1 MAFTPLQPELGFCSQ
16 FEIWRSDNLSSDSPI
31 WQQLTAWNNEVRA
44 LVISP
49 ADQSHLWAVRDDG
62 KICRTYNAMDSSPD
76 WEIFSA
82 PAATNYVAGISVY
95 KADENIVYMFSY
107 NDVYRSDD
115 AGETW
120 SNVSYDLPDINLIW
134 IYIDDYSDD
143 ESVYV
148 ANANGVYYRNN
159 TMTEWDFYS
168 EGLPTI
174 ANIQDLMLFNDG
186 SPNSVLRVSYYGKGV
201 WESPIIQ
208 PHPIPAADFE
218 ADKSVICVNNSIQ
231 FTDLS
236 TENTDSIFWVF
247 EGGTP
252 ASSVEENPVVNYTLP
267 GIFSVS
273 LTATNSNGN
282 DVEIKTSYITVS
294 PVIDLP
300 LVEGFEAEFLPE
312 NWTKRDANDDG
323 VFWVLSDAAGGFGTS
338 QQSAMFDNYFQDVA
352 GARDA
357 MVTPIYD
364 LSLATQATL
373 TFDVAYA
380 MYSSEYPDTLAVL
393 ITDDCGE
400 TFTELWMKSDTA
412 LATAPPFTD
421 DRWIPEATQWRTET
435 LDLALWLG
443 KEKVAIAFENRG
455 HYGQAIYIDN
465 VNLSGELL
473 TTIVYENDPTD
484 FSITV
489 YPNPIKDIAIA
500 SVQASADKYVELN
513 ISNSIGEIVFS
524 KEIFIA
530 ANTKQTISLDLSKLP
545 AGAYLVN
552 ASENENHVGRMMLM
566 KM

>member
-1 MAFTPLQPELGFCSQ
+1 M
-16 FEIWRSDNLSSDSPI
+16 
-31 WQQLTAWNNEVRA
+31 
-44 LVISP
+44 
-49 ADQSHLWAVRDDG
+49 
-62 KICRTYNAMDSSPD
+62 
-76 WEIFSA
+76 
-82 PAATNYVAGISVY
+82 
-95 KADENIVYMFSY
+95 
-107 NDVYRSDD
+107 
-115 AGETW
+115 
-120 SNVSYDLPDINLIW
+120 W
-134 IYIDDYSDD
+134 I
-143 ESVYV
+143 
-148 ANANGVYYRNN
+148 
-159 TMTEWDFYS
+159 
-168 EGLPTI
+168 
-174 ANIQDLMLFNDG
+174 
-186 SPNSVLRVSYYGKGV
+186 
-201 WESPIIQ
+201 
-208 PHPIPAADFE
+208 
-218 ADKSVICVNNSIQ
+218 
-231 FTDLS
+231 
-236 TENTDSIFWVF
+236 F

-252 ASSVEENPVVNYTLP
+252 AISTEENPVVTYAEP
-267 GIFSVS
+267 GIYSVT
-273 LTATNSNGN
+273 LTASNNNGS
-282 DVEIKTSYITVS
+282 DVEIKDSYITVS
-294 PVIDLP
+294 PINNIP
-300 LVEGFEAEFLPE
+300 LTEGFEGDFLPE
-312 NWTKRDANDDG
+312 YWTERDANDDG
-323 VFWVLSDAAGGFGTS
+323 VFWVLSDDAGGFGTS
-338 QQSAMFDNYFQDVA
+338 DHSAMFDNYYQDVA

-357 MVTPIYD
+357 MVSPIYD

-393 ITDDCGE
+393 ITDNCSE
-400 TFTELWMKSDTA
+400 TFTEVWLKSDTA